1 MTPHVVSGAPPMR
14 STGQAARWRA
24 LKDRVSGRLFLLITL
39 LPLILLVAMLIALIV
54 RTWPILA
61 DHSLGALLAGQAW
74 QPWRGVFG
82 FYPFIVGTFWV
93 TLLAMVIAVP
103 PSLLTAIY
111 LVEYARPRTRAV
123 MKLLLDLLAG
133 IPSVVYGVWGVI
145 AIVPFVQKW
154 LAPALS
160 GTLGFLPLFR
170 ATNPT
175 GYSLAAGSIVL
186 AVMVTPVIIAVTYE
200 VLQTV
205 PDGLREA
212 SLAIGST
219 RWQMIKYVV
228 LRRAAPGVMAGIVLG
243 FSRAFGETMAVLM
256 VVGNVAKAPTS
267 IFDAAY
273 PLTALIANNF
283 GEMMSVPL
291 YDAALMGAALILLVL
306 VLAFNVASALILRQ
320 VIRRSGQ

>member
-1 MTPHVVSGAPPMR
+1 MAI
-14 STGQAARWRA
+14 QAAFPSVTRPRQRLDRA
-24 LKDRVSGRLFLLITL
+24 SGRWFLLATA
-39 LPLILLVAMLIALIV
+39 LPLSLLILMLVALVLRA
-54 RTWPILA
+54 RPILEGN
-61 DHSLGALLAGQAW
+61 SLGALLAGRTW
-74 QPWRGVFG
+74 QPWQGRFG
-82 FYPFIVGTFWV
+82 FFPFIAGTFWV
-93 TLLAMVIAVP
+93 TFLALVIAVP

-111 LVEYARPRTRAV
+111 LVEYARPRTKAA

-145 AIVPFVQKW
+145 AVVPLVQRW

-160 GTLGFLPLFR
+160 GALGFIPLFA

-175 GYSLAAGSIVL
+175 GYSLVAGSTVL

-212 SLAIGST
+212 SLALGST
-219 RWQMIKYVV
+219 RWQMVKHVA
-228 LRRAAPGVMAGIVLG
+228 LRRAAPGVIAGIVLG

-273 PLTALIANNF
+273 PLTALMANNF

-291 YDAALMGAALILLVL
+291 YDAALMGAALILLLV
-306 VLAFNVASALILRQ
+306 VLAFNIASALILRQ
-320 VIRRSGQ
+320 VVRRSGL

>member
-1 MTPHVVSGAPPMR
+1 MSR
-14 STGQAARWRA
+14 CWS
-24 LKDRVSGRLFLLITL
+24 
-39 LPLILLVAMLIALIV
+39 LVL
-54 RTWPILA
+54 RTRPILA
-61 DHSLGALLAGQAW
+61 DNSLGALLSGRVW
-74 QPWRGVFG
+74 QPWQKLFG
-82 FYPFIVGTFWV
+82 FYPFIAGTFWV

-145 AIVPFVQKW
+145 AIVPFVQGW
-154 LAPALS
+154 LSPALS
-160 GTLGFLPLFR
+160 RTLGFLPLFR

-175 GYSLAAGSIVL
+175 GYSIAAGSIVL

-228 LRRAAPGVMAGIVLG
+228 LRQAAPGVIAGIVLG

-256 VVGNVAKAPTS
+256 VVGNVAKAPSS

-283 GEMMSVPL
+283 GEMMSIPL

-306 VLAFNVASALILRQ
+306 VLAFNIASALVLRQ
-320 VIRRSGQ
+320 VVRRSGA

>member
-1 MTPHVVSGAPPMR
+1 MGSRCRRGHCRGIR
-14 STGQAARWRA
+14 
-24 LKDRVSGRLFLLITL
+24 DRLSGRVFFLITALPML
-39 LPLILLVAMLIALIV
+39 LLAAMSVALVL
-54 RTWPILA
+54 RTRPILA
-61 DHSLGALLAGQAW
+61 DNSLAALLSGRVW
-74 QPWRGVFG
+74 QPWQKLFG
-82 FYPFIVGTFWV
+82 FYPFIAGTFWV
-93 TLLAMVIAVP
+93 TLFAMAIAVP

-111 LVEYARPRTRAV
+111 LAEYARPRTRAV

-145 AIVPFVQKW
+145 AIVPFVQGW
-154 LAPALS
+154 LSPALS
-160 GTLGFLPLFR
+160 RTLGFIPLFR

-175 GYSLAAGSIVL
+175 GYSIAAGSIVL
-186 AVMVTPVIIAVTYE
+186 AVMVTPVIIAVTCE

-219 RWQMIKYVV
+219 RWQMVKYVA
-228 LRRAAPGVMAGIVLG
+228 LRQAAPGVLAGIVLG

-256 VVGNVAKAPTS
+256 VVGNVPKTPSS

-283 GEMMSVPL
+283 GEMMSIPL
-291 YDAALMGAALILLVL
+291 YDAALMGAALILLLL
-306 VLAFNVASALILRQ
+306 VLAFNVASALVLRQ
-320 VIRRSGQ
+320 VIRRSGA

>member
-1 MTPHVVSGAPPMR
+1 MTTQAVSGARPPN
-14 STGQAARWRA
+14 SATSAPRWRHIR
-24 LKDRVSGRLFLLITL
+24 DRLSGRLFSLITA
-39 LPLILLVAMLIALIV
+39 LPLSLLVAMLAALIL
-54 RTWPILA
+54 RTRPILA
-61 DHSLGALLAGQAW
+61 DNSLWALLTGQVW
-74 QPWRGVFG
+74 QPWQKLFG
-82 FYPFIVGTFWV
+82 FYPFIAGTFWV
-93 TLLAMVIAVP
+93 TCLAMLIAVP

-111 LVEYARPRTRAV
+111 LVEYARPQTRAV

-145 AIVPFVQKW
+145 AIVPLVQRW
-154 LAPALS
+154 LSPALS
-160 GTLGFLPLFR
+160 RTLGFIPLFK

-205 PDGLREA
+205 PAGLREA

-228 LRRAAPGVMAGIVLG
+228 LRRAAPGVIAGIVLG

-256 VVGNVAKAPTS
+256 VVGNVPKAPSS

-283 GEMMSVPL
+283 GEMMSIPL
-291 YDAALMGAALILLVL
+291 YDAALMGAALILLAL
-306 VLAFNVASALILRQ
+306 VLAFNIASALILRQ
-320 VIRRSGQ
+320 VVRRSGL

>member
-1 MTPHVVSGAPPMR
+1 MTTQAVSSAQPR
-14 STGQAARWRA
+14 SSARTASRWRCIW
-24 LKDRVSGRLFLLITL
+24 DRVSDPLFLLATALPLFLLIVM
-39 LPLILLVAMLIALIV
+39 LVALVL

-61 DHSLGALLAGQAW
+61 GDSLGALLGGRIW
-74 QPWRGVFG
+74 QPWQKHFG

-93 TLLAMVIAVP
+93 TFLALAIAAP

-111 LVEYARPRTRAV
+111 LAEYAGPKTRAV
-123 MKLLLDLLAG
+123 MKLFLDLLAG

-145 AIVPFVQKW
+145 AIVPFVQNW
-154 LAPALS
+154 LSPALS
-160 GTLGFLPLFR
+160 RTLGFIPLFK

-175 GYSLAAGSIVL
+175 GYSIAAGSIVL

-200 VLQTV
+200 VLRAV

-219 RWQMIKYVV
+219 RWQTVKHVV
-228 LRRAAPGVMAGIVLG
+228 LRQAAPGVIAGIVLG

-256 VVGNVAKAPTS
+256 VVGNVPKAPSS

-291 YDAALMGAALILLVL
+291 YDAALMGAALLLLLL
-306 VLAFNVASALILRQ
+306 VLAFNIASALFLRQ
-320 VIRRSGQ
+320 VVRRSGV